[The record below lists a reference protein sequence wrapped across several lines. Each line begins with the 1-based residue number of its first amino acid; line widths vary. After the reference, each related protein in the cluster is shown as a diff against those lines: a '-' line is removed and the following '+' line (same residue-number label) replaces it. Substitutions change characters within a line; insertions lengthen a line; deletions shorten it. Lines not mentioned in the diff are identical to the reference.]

1 MMTVEALKNFGANT
15 EEGLSRCMNNEAFYL
30 RMVGMGL
37 GDPNFDRLKTAVEAG
52 DAKEAFEAA
61 HALKGVMGNL
71 SLTPLYVPLSE
82 LTEQLQLPDPG
93 QEKDQYSLQCE
104 KENGQVLR
112 CDYTRLRDDRG
123 GVIGNLYVFTDA
135 SAEDAADLYR
145 MSLLGCGGK
154 YENNYYRD
162 YDRHNNNIKYVVKSV
177 GSDLLTFQSL
187 RPPHTSQSCSS

>member
-82 LTEQLQLPDPG
+82 LTEQLRGKEEIGDVKELLDEVLTQI
-93 QEKDQYSLQCE
+93 EKARALNS
-104 KENGQVLR
+104 
-112 CDYTRLRDDRG
+112 
-123 GVIGNLYVFTDA
+123 
-135 SAEDAADLYR
+135 
-145 MSLLGCGGK
+145 
-154 YENNYYRD
+154 
-162 YDRHNNNIKYVVKSV
+162 
-177 GSDLLTFQSL
+177 
-187 RPPHTSQSCSS
+187 